1 MQRRYQRLTLRIIIN
16 YVEIMR
22 EQLDKRDFFLE
33 GELKWE
39 KIKTR
44 ASVLLPSSVLVSL
57 LYTSEDVSVEDKKG
71 QGIIHFSRC
80 DTLLFF
86 FYLRFDSASG
96 KVGALLS
103 RTSVSH
109 FGSRKGWSEVPCTR
123 LDKETDILPTSSRT
137 HSVPII
143 PSLQASDLSVG
154 NVEVSEQKHRGLL
167 KWHLVQAGKQAVH
180 VTNSLAQS
188 RRDTAAPKPS
198 VMPGDVSP
206 PAPSAG
212 TTAPPASQ
220 ENPNSAQRLCSAEI
234 TVETPRELKHK
245 SFPSSMEK
253 SGSHSEIHR
262 GATNT
267 PGNGSAH
274 GSDGRSVHTSFGSR
288 VLKAVGQRE
297 TQGRCQGQ
305 ASLEYGGA
313 NLSSATRGASCRGS
327 GNGVAKPP
335 AS

>member
-1 MQRRYQRLTLRIIIN
+1 M
-16 YVEIMR
+16 
-22 EQLDKRDFFLE
+22 E

-267 PGNGSAH
+267 PGNGTAH